1 MSLSCLNGSPWK
13 GEQEWNQ
20 GNELEGSCSYIIMQ
34 ASKDWGS
41 DQIVTMESV
50 RNDQILDIC
59 SEHRATGLSGRAVL
73 ERGKSRMTLR
83 LINLN

>member
-1 MSLSCLNGSPWK
+1 
-13 GEQEWNQ
+13 
-20 GNELEGSCSYIIMQ
+20 MQ

-41 DQIVTMESV
+41 DQRVTMESV